1 MYKTL
6 RVLIGFAILC
16 IAHAGQAQN
25 IGNTPYS
32 RYGLGDYNY
41 NLGNVRNAGMAGVGI
56 SAGNSYQAN
65 TANPALLYYNSIT
78 VFDMSLAG
86 EVKTIKNS
94 AEKQTDSNASL
105 YNLALVV
112 PVSKRWSAAVGLRP
126 YTTVNYETRASS
138 TLASNPRATVES
150 RYTGEGGLSELYFAH
165 GVKIA
170 SGLTIGGSASY
181 VFGTITKEAAS
192 LVQDDSLANIGL
204 TRIVYSE
211 RTRYDNFLFRAGAN
225 YRKQLNEKFYL
236 SAGAVYAFDAK
247 FDAERNA
254 SYERRTL
261 SDNVIDEN
269 ILPDSST
276 SSINVPASLRAG
288 LTLDNGKNFTIGADF
303 YTQNWSDFTGFDG
316 RSDLADSY
324 RVAVGGELTPDANS
338 IDSYFKRITYR
349 AGVYYGNSP
358 YMVNGE
364 QIKDKGVTAGF
375 TMPLGRSTIY
385 DLYQLNA
392 ALGYGNRG
400 TTDNG
405 LVAENYFQFSV
416 GFTVNSRWF
425 IKRRIE

>member
-1 MYKTL
+1 MYKRL
-6 RVLIGFAILC
+6 RVLIGLAILC
-16 IAHAGQAQN
+16 IAHAAQAQN

-32 RYGLGDYNY
+32 RYGLGEYNY

-78 VFDMSLAG
+78 IFDMGLAG
-86 EVKTIKNS
+86 EVKSVKNAS
-94 AEKQTDSNASL
+94 EKQTDSNASL
-105 YNLALVV
+105 YNLTLVV

-126 YTTVNYETRASS
+126 YSTVNYEARAAT
-138 TLASNPRATVES
+138 TLESNPRATIEN
-150 RYTGEGGLSELYFAH
+150 RYTGEGGLSEIYFSH

-170 SGLTIGGSASY
+170 DGLTIGGSASY
-181 VFGTITKEAAS
+181 VFGAITKEAAS
-192 LVQDDSLANIGL
+192 LVRDDSLANISQE
-204 TRIVYSE
+204 RVVYSE
-211 RTRYDNFLFRAGAN
+211 RTRYENFLFRAGAN
-225 YRKQLNEKFYL
+225 YRKKLNEQLFL
-236 SAGAVYAFDAK
+236 SAGAVYGLEANFDAK
-247 FDAERNA
+247 RKA

-276 SSINVPASLRAG
+276 SSVSVPASLRAG
-288 LTLDNGKNFTIGADF
+288 ITIDNGKNFTLAADL
-303 YTQNWSDFTGFDG
+303 YTQQWSDFKGFDG
-316 RSDLADSY
+316 RSDLANSY
-324 RVAVGGELTPDANS
+324 KIAVGGELTPDANS
-338 IDSYFKRITYR
+338 IDNYFKRITYR

-358 YMVNGE
+358 YIVNGE

-385 DLYQLNA
+385 DMYQLNA

-405 LVAENYFQFSV
+405 LIAENYFQFSV